1 MSKKKKKKHVK
12 INTQDRVIERE
23 LEKKDKKGQII
34 ITAIVSVCALIAI
47 VIGLVALF
55 HMEHSA
61 YDTVVFK
68 VGEEKVRK
76 DEINFLMLQ
85 NAVDLGISEDKL
97 NITLGQYV
105 SLDVD
110 SADEYYK
117 NEIAKMIMDYKV
129 ECLIAKKQGI
139 SLSKDEED
147 AARKDSTRYLSI
159 INARVLNEI
168 GVTRDRVIDIYEQRS
183 LANKLLEETKK
194 EIHVEDADIDKRFA
208 TVYIMLFPK
217 VETTDDGDY
226 VREEDGET
234 PIMLSDEEINKQK
247 ENAYAAY
254 KELTEEGADIEELAK
269 KYNVE
274 AFSGMEYNLVDSFAD
289 PFPDYIKKLK
299 EGEYSEVIDGS
310 SFYGIVKMV
319 SENNE
324 EISNQIMKQYNED
337 MVKEELEKR
346 VDGWYEELGISK
358 DPVFVGSAWDKITF
372 YDFTKYVSTDA
383 DEQTE
388 QIGSTEQTGSIERA
402 DETDTGDGMGR
413 TDGTKGSE

>member
-1 MSKKKKKKHVK
+1 MSKKKKKKRAGVRTE
-12 INTQDRVIERE
+12 NRASERE
-23 LEKKDKKGQII
+23 LEKKDIKKEMV
-34 ITAIVSVCALIAI
+34 ITVVVLVCAFIAI
-47 VIGLVALF
+47 AIGLVALF
-55 HMEHSA
+55 HMEHTA

-68 VGEEKVRK
+68 VGDEKVRK

-97 NITLGQYV
+97 NITLGQYI
-105 SLDVD
+105 SLDAD

-147 AARKDSTRYLSI
+147 AARKDATRYLSI

-194 EIHVEDADIDKRFA
+194 EIHVEDEDIDKRFA
-208 TVYIMLFPK
+208 SVYIMLFPK

-247 ENAYAAY
+247 ENAYSAY
-254 KELTEEGADIEELAK
+254 KELTEEGADIEELAR
-269 KYNVE
+269 KYNIE

-289 PFPDYIKKLK
+289 PFLDYIKKLK
-299 EGEYSEVIDGS
+299 EGEYSEVIEES

-346 VDGWYEELGISK
+346 LDGWYEELGISK

-372 YDFTKYVSTDA
+372 YDFTKYVSAGDA
-383 DEQTE
+383 
-388 QIGSTEQTGSIERA
+388 EQTGLPKQEESMGGADGTNTESEISTS
-402 DETDTGDGMGR
+402 DETD
-413 TDGTKGSE
+413 